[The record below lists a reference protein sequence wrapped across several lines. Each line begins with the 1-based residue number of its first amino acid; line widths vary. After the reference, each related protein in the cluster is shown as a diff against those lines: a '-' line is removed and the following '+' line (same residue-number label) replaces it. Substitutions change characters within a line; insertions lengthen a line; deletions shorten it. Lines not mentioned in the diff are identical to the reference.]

1 MPGREPRLLG
11 SEVARVDLAERHERP
26 AVVAARHEPVELVAA
41 HGPDLG
47 GPKLAGVG
55 VPREPLRVAVAV
67 GVDLG
72 FGAGA
77 ADERV
82 VGGSR
87 AVVAQAQH
95 FADVA
100 AEILREHAVARV
112 VRDVARVAIADRQ
125 IDHPVGT
132 DLGAPGRRA
141 RAPGIGDEYICHA
154 LELRSV
160 EVAARERDRRV
171 AAIAL
176 LDVRD
181 EEQTVA
187 CEIGMQHDGVHAA
200 SAQRVGRPAG
210 YRLRI
215 ELAATH
221 DAQIAG
227 QLRHEIVGAA
237 GEKRQMPRS
246 HEPVGDRDDVNS
258 HELACRAAA
267 VLAAVR

>member
-1 MPGREPRLLG
+1 MPCRNHELLG

-26 AVVAARHEPVELVAA
+26 AIVAARYEPVQLVAA

-47 GPKLAGVG
+47 GPKLAGLG
-55 VPREPLRVAVAV
+55 VPSEPLRVAVTV

-82 VGGSR
+82 VGRSR
-87 AVVAQAQH
+87 AVVAQAKH
-95 FADVA
+95 FAHVA

-112 VRDVARVAIADRQ
+112 VRNIARVAIADRQ
-125 IDHPVGT
+125 VDHPVGT
-132 DLGAPGRRA
+132 DLRAAGRRS
-141 RAPGIGDEYICHA
+141 RAPGVGDEYVLDA
-154 LELRSV
+154 LELRPV
-160 EVAARERDRRV
+160 EMAARERDRRV

-181 EEQTVA
+181 EEQAVA

-215 ELAATH
+215 ELAATD
-221 DAQIAG
+221 DAQIAR
-227 QLRHEIVGAA
+227 QLRHEIVGC
-237 GEKRQMPRS
+237 
-246 HEPVGDRDDVNS
+246 
-258 HELACRAAA
+258 CREETSDAT
-267 VLAAVR
+267 AVRVRQRP